1 MIKPH
6 KLITSPQNFI
16 CLATVLKRINEF
28 IDYPVFREVTS
39 QYSRKGGERGI
50 SPLSRYVWMMSQAQK
65 KPIEE
70 QLSGKNNN
78 GKYFC

>member
-28 IDYPVFREVTS
+28 IDYPVFREVTPS
-39 QYSRKGGERGI
+39 IAEKVGKRHFPAFS
-50 SPLSRYVWMMSQAQK
+50 LSLDAVPSSEKAH
-65 KPIEE
+65 
-70 QLSGKNNN
+70 
-78 GKYFC
+78 